1 MSKNRRSNLDMMKQ
15 LPESRSQEIKQ
26 KYIRLRP
33 SRNVI
38 YDMVPSLDEL
48 ISAIEK
54 EERTELVKRIKQG
67 DDTVVGELTKLTERE
82 REVVKM
88 YFGLG
93 TEKRSAQEIGDRF
106 GITPTRVYQIKDK
119 ALRRLTCSSYIE
131 PLHKILKPMR

>member
-1 MSKNRRSNLDMMKQ
+1 MEQ
-15 LPESRSQEIKQ
+15 LPESRPQENGQ
-26 KYIRLRP
+26 ECIRLRP

-38 YDMVPSLDEL
+38 YDRVPSPDEL
-48 ISAIEK
+48 VAAIEK
-54 EERTELVKRIKQG
+54 EGRAELVQRIKQG
-67 DDTVVGELTKLTERE
+67 DDTVIGELTKLTERE

-93 TEKRSAQEIGDRF
+93 TEKRTAQEIGDRF

-119 ALRRLTCSSYIE
+119 VLRRLTCSSYIE